1 MVMRY
6 HIGLAAGHVSTTING
21 HTDDVPAMSHFN
33 ELASTEIG
41 EVWTYQ
47 TSTNNYSSTDSTH
60 TLQFVVDEDGDNA
73 ELGFEN
79 REDDLLEGDVEE
91 DDNEDEQWVDD
102 EEFLAMNDMYGF
114 Y

>member
-1 MVMRY
+1 MVMCY
-6 HIGLAAGHVSTTING
+6 HIGLAAGHVSSTINVC
-21 HTDDVPAMSHFN
+21 TDDAPAMTHFN

-41 EVWTYQ
+41 KVWTYE
-47 TSTNNYSSTDSTH
+47 TSTNNNNSTDSTH

-79 REDDLLEGDVEE
+79 HEDDLLEGDAKE

-102 EEFLAMNDMYGF
+102 EEFLAMNDMYGL